1 MQTSAHLLSSAAF
14 GTSFSVLLARYMQ
27 GQIGEAVWT
36 KLMRVFDAE
45 GVTSRERMAYARF
58 MSEML
63 AEREQSSLNIPVGDE
78 MTGILSEIRAS

>member
-1 MQTSAHLLSSAAF
+1 MQTSAHLMSSANF

-27 GQIGEAVWT
+27 GQIGEVVWT
-36 KLMRVFDAE
+36 KLMRVFGAE

>member
-1 MQTSAHLLSSAAF
+1 MQTSTHLMSSANF

-27 GQIGEAVWT
+27 GQIGEVVWT

-63 AEREQSSLNIPVGDE
+63 AESEHSSLNIPVGDE